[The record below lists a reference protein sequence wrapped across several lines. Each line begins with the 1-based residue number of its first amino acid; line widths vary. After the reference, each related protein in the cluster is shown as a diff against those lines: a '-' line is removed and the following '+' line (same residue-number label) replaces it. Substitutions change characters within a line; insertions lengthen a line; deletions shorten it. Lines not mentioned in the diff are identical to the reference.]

1 MDSLKIGMIGL
12 DTSHVTAFAK
22 LINDVNDDHHVPG
35 GRVTIAYPG
44 GSPDFPLSINRVEGF
59 TEELRVQYGVEIVAT
74 PEEVAERCDAILL
87 ESADGRVHLEQFARI
102 ASYGKPVFID
112 KPLALTAADAEEIG
126 RLAVQ
131 HGIPVMSA
139 SSLRYTDIMNIE
151 IEREDGGAIIGA
163 DVHGPMSVEP
173 TQSYY
178 FWYGIHMAEMLFA
191 IMGHGC
197 EEVCAV
203 SSESHDLITGRW
215 KDGRIGTL
223 RGNRSG
229 SYQFGALVHRTGGST
244 YVDASSPTKPA
255 YAGLLEQVM
264 LMFVT
269 GRPSLQWEDTVAI
282 IRFLEKA
289 EESRAKGTAVRFN

>member
-22 LINDVNDDHHVPG
+22 LINDVNDEHHVPG
-35 GRVTIAYPG
+35 GRVTIAHPG

-59 TEELRVQYGVEIVAT
+59 TEELRVQYGVEIVDT

-126 RLAVQ
+126 RLAAQ
-131 HGIPVMSA
+131 HGIPIMSA
-139 SSLRYTDIMNIE
+139 SSLRYTDVLHTE

-191 IMGHGC
+191 IMGKGC
-197 EEVCAV
+197 EEVSAV

-229 SYQFGALVHRTGGST
+229 SYRFGALVHRTGGSA

-264 LMFVT
+264 LMFAS
-269 GRPSLQWEDTVAI
+269 GRPTLQWEDTVAI

-289 EESRAKGTAVRFN
+289 EESRATGMPVRFN